1 MPPSEVVNGY
11 GVSQHRVQPLSPH
24 LSLEIALNVTG
35 RERRTTCIQ
44 LDQQIKARVTK
55 TQQD

>member
-24 LSLEIALNVTG
+24 LSLEITLNVTG

-44 LDQQIKARVTK
+44 LDQQSKV
-55 TQQD
+55 